1 MITTVR
7 DFIAS
12 VKMMRTAQKLR
23 EKTGSLRSKR
33 YAAELENE
41 VDAALE
47 TAMLNAE
54 NRDEKRLLSLD
65 DIDEICARG

>member
-47 TAMLNAE
+47 TAIQNDE
-54 NRDEKRLLSLD
+54 NRAKKRLLGFD
-65 DIDEICARG
+65 DY

>member
-33 YAAELENE
+33 YAAELEKE

-54 NRDEKRLLSLD
+54 NRVEKRLLGLD

>member
-33 YAAELENE
+33 YAAELEKE

-54 NRDEKRLLSLD
+54 NRAEKRLLGFD
-65 DIDEICARG
+65 DIDEFCARG

>member
-54 NRDEKRLLSLD
+54 NRVEKRLQGLD

>member
-12 VKMMRTAQKLR
+12 VKMMRTAQRLR

-47 TAMLNAE
+47 TAIQNDE
-54 NRDEKRLLSLD
+54 NRDEKRLLGFD